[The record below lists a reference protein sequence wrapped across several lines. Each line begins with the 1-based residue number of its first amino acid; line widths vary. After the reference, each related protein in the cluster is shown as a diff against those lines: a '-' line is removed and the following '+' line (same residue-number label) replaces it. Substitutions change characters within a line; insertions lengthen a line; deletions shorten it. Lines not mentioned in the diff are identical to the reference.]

1 MSPTLRPV
9 APHSGQ
15 AVIADGVESPFIG
28 LVYDDLNNGGQ
39 VASIMECQWVPAP
52 VIEVARAQFA
62 QLDDDGNMV
71 AFVGL
76 TLNPTVCGFSQLN
89 LGLPTSEFPA

>member
-1 MSPTLRPV
+1 
-9 APHSGQ
+9 
-15 AVIADGVESPFIG
+15 
-28 LVYDDLNNGGQ
+28 
-39 VASIMECQWVPAP
+39 MECQWVPAP